1 MEKERLE
8 ALLIEYIDGTISAV
22 DRKVVEQLL
31 TSSEEAKKLYE
42 QLQRV
47 LTSMNYA
54 SELEP
59 SASVKESFNQLLE
72 REIAAEKKLKVVFFT
87 PSFYK
92 VAAAVALLVVGSG
105 IGYWVN
111 KNLEREQEL
120 AEIKRALE
128 ENKSMM
134 MALLSNEQSA
144 SQRMTGVTVAYQ
156 LPKADDEIIT
166 TLAKVMNEDPNT
178 NVRMA
183 ALEALSK
190 FHQEPK
196 VRKVLIES
204 LKTQKDPVVQ
214 IALIQ
219 IMVTMKEKG
228 VIKDLERMTED
239 ASTMKAVKDA
249 AYSGLLKL
257 S

>member
-8 ALLIEYIDGTISAV
+8 ALLIEYIDDTLAEA
-22 DRKVVEQLL
+22 DRKAVEQLL
-31 TSSEEAKKLYE
+31 ASNEEAKKLYE

-47 LTSMNYA
+47 LTSINY
-54 SELEP
+54 STELEP
-59 SASVKESFNQLLE
+59 SASLKESFNQLLE
-72 REIAAEKKLKVVFFT
+72 REIAANKKSKVVFFT

-92 VAAAVALLVVGSG
+92 VAAAAVLLVVGGG

-111 KNLEREQEL
+111 KSLEREQEL

-128 ENKSMM
+128 ENKTMM
-134 MALLSNEQSA
+134 MALLSNDQSA

-156 LPKADDEIIT
+156 MPKADDEIIA

-190 FHQEPK
+190 FHQEPA
-196 VRKVLIES
+196 VRKVLIKS
-204 LKTQKDPVVQ
+204 LGTQKDPVVQ

-228 VIKDLERMTED
+228 VVIELERMTED

>member
-22 DRKVVEQLL
+22 DKKVVEQLL

-59 SASVKESFNQLLE
+59 SASLKESFNQLLE
-72 REIAAEKKLKVVFFT
+72 REIAAEKKSKVVFFT

-92 VAAAVALLVVGSG
+92 VAAAVTLLVVGSG

-111 KNLEREQEL
+111 KNLDREQEL

-128 ENKSMM
+128 ENKNMM

-239 ASTMKAVKDA
+239 ANTMKAVKDA